1 MNPEFLDL
9 VLYFVTL
16 SLLSTA
22 SPKSGKFIIN
32 AVKLISSSIP
42 IQEKLIFD
50 QFQSNLISFK
60 TLKSVSWLDTKK
72 RQPDL

>member
-9 VLYFVTL
+9 VLYFVTV

-22 SPKSGKFIIN
+22 SPKSGKLIIN

-42 IQEKLIFD
+42 IQEKLIID
-50 QFQSNLISFK
+50 IKQNEMSFI
-60 TLKSVSWLDTKK
+60 LNRLRAFLD
-72 RQPDL
+72 LM